1 MDRKKE
7 PHDATLIKSIAIK
20 LAFLLM
26 KVMATLVVLAITNK
40 LAIMAGTLDKSI
52 MFLGGYILGQYMMKD
67 WNEIIPKEFQ
77 KEYGP
82 KD

>member
-7 PHDATLIKSIAIK
+7 THNAALIKGIAIK
-20 LAFLLM
+20 FAFLLM
-26 KVMATLVVLAITNK
+26 KVMATLVILAIINK
-40 LAIMAGTLDKSI
+40 LAIMAGNLDKPI

-82 KD
+82 ID

>member
-1 MDRKKE
+1 MNKKEE
-7 PHDATLIKSIAIK
+7 PHDAALIKGIAIK
-20 LAFLLM
+20 VAFLLM
-26 KVMATLVVLAITNK
+26 KVMATLVILAITNK
-40 LAIMAGTLDKSI
+40 LAIMSGNLDKSV

-82 KD
+82 ID

>member
-40 LAIMAGTLDKSI
+40 LAIMAGILDKSI
-52 MFLGGYILGQYMMKD
+52 MFLGGYIVGQYMMKD

>member
-1 MDRKKE
+1 MNNKKE
-7 PHDATLIKSIAIK
+7 PHDAALIKGIAIK
-20 LAFLLM
+20 VVFLLM
-26 KVMATLVVLAITNK
+26 KVMATLVVLAIVNK
-40 LAIMAGTLDKSI
+40 IAIMSGNLDKSV

-82 KD
+82 ID